1 MAINRKDVVT
11 RTAVGAVYVL
21 IMGVCTLLSWWTTL
35 AVVCVTAGLCVW
47 EFLSMAKSAGMHPY
61 RSIGTVTAVC
71 IPLAMALNAG
81 GTHIVALGLGVAFLG
96 GILCL
101 LRFFVHE
108 QDSIVDVAITVFAFL
123 YVGLTLGSFLLLRD
137 FDPGFGGGVMCLLIL
152 LSIWGNDA
160 FAYLGGSAFGKHKF
174 APKISPKKTWEG
186 VICGMAGGIVFWMLI
201 PLLCP
206 NCGFSY
212 PYAALCGI
220 LCGILGIM
228 GDLTESHIKRS
239 FNCKDSGTLMPGHGG
254 MLDRSDSLLFVS
266 VGAWFLVC
274 VLPVFLQA
282 PEVIAW
288 L

>member
-1 MAINRKDVVT
+1 MALNGKDVLQ
-11 RTAVGAVYVL
+11 RSLVGAVYIL
-21 IMGVCTLLSWWTTL
+21 IMGLCTLLSWWTTL
-35 AVVCVTAGLCVW
+35 LAVCVTAGICTW
-47 EFLSMAKSAGMHPY
+47 EFLNMAKKAGLHPY

-71 IPLAMALNAG
+71 IPLAMGFNVE
-81 GTHIVALGLGVAFLG
+81 GTHIVALGLGVAFIG
-96 GILCL
+96 GVLCL
-101 LRFFVHE
+101 LRFFVHD
-108 QDSIVDVAITVFAFL
+108 QDGIVDVAITVFAYL
-123 YVGLTLGSFLLLRD
+123 YVGLTLGAFLLLRGHI
-137 FDPGFGGGVMCLLIL
+137 PTLEGGLMCLLIL

-160 FAYLGGSAFGKHKF
+160 FAYLGGCAFGKHKF

-186 VICGMAGGIVFWMLI
+186 VICGMAGGIVFWILV

-206 NCGFSY
+206 NCGFGY
-212 PYAALCGI
+212 LYAAVCGV

-239 FNCKDSGTLMPGHGG
+239 FDCKDSGTLMPGHGG
-254 MLDRSDSLLFVS
+254 LLDRSDSLLFVS

-274 VLPVFLQA
+274 VLPLFLQA